1 MTRGIDNSELIDRF
15 LRDEM
20 RGEERDVFL
29 RRMETD
35 PAFRLEVESQKLLA
49 DAIRLAR
56 KNELKRYISEQT
68 KTRTARLRPALV
80 WSLSAAASIAAI
92 AVFWFS
98 LQRYNNTSESKLA
111 REQVKQQPLPE
122 ASTELPASESNSPDK
137 MIAVAP
143 PPPPPI
149 VAQEIQQDDLGFRED
164 INPPDAPT
172 QAEGEINTASGA
184 PVAPETNATSYEV
197 ATITVAVADFNSTE
211 KDQSQSLSQEVVVT
225 TKRSKPAAKVERSAN
240 AEPAVREEKESED
253 DASRTRS
260 GALVKRDVVQTSYT
274 LVFINS
280 RDGVKKAVPEKGNR
294 IQVFNLPYSN
304 PMLIALGGKY
314 YLSTAGQFYQ
324 LIPDALTSQN
334 LTPVKDAALL
344 KQLQGE

>member
-49 DAIRLAR
+49 EAIRLAR
-56 KNELKRYISEQT
+56 KNELKRYIAEQT
-68 KTRTARLRPALV
+68 KTKTARLRPVFV
-80 WSLSAAASIAAI
+80 WSISAAASVAAI

-98 LQRYNNTSESKLA
+98 LQRYNDTSERKLA
-111 REQVKQQPLPE
+111 KEPVKQQSLPQTNPE
-122 ASTELPASESNSPDK
+122 MPASEPNRTDR

-143 PPPPPI
+143 PPPPP
-149 VAQEIQQDDLGFRED
+149 VAAQEWQQDNIDNEED
-164 INPPDAPT
+164 MNRSEAPT
-172 QAEGEINTASGA
+172 QAAGEINTAA
-184 PVAPETNATSYEV
+184 AEPVAPESSASSYEV
-197 ATITVAVADFNSTE
+197 ATIKVAVADFNATGKE
-211 KDQSQSLSQEVVVT
+211 QGQALSQEVVVT
-225 TKRSKPAAKVERSAN
+225 TKRLKTTAKVERSGN
-240 AEPAVREEKESED
+240 TEPALREEKESQD
-253 DASRTRS
+253 DASGSRS
-260 GALVKRDVVQTSYT
+260 GALVKRDVAQISYT

-294 IQVFNLPYSN
+294 IQVFNLPFSN

>member
-1 MTRGIDNSELIDRF
+1 MTRGIDNSELIDRY

-56 KNELKRYISEQT
+56 KNELKRYIAEQT
-68 KTRTARLRPALV
+68 KTRTARLRPALI

-92 AVFWFS
+92 AAFWFS

-122 ASTELPASESNSPDK
+122 ASPELPASEPNSPDK

-143 PPPPPI
+143 PPPI
-149 VAQEIQQDDLGFRED
+149 VAEEIPQEDLNYRED
-164 INPPDAPT
+164 INLPDAPT
-172 QAEGEINTASGA
+172 QAEGEINTAAGA
-184 PVAPETNATSYEV
+184 PVAPEINAPSYEV

-211 KDQSQSLSQEVVVT
+211 KDQNQALAQEVVVT
-225 TKRSKPAAKVERSAN
+225 TKRYKPAAKVERNGN
-240 AEPAVREEKESED
+240 AEPAVREEKESQD
-253 DASRTRS
+253 DAARPRS
-260 GALVKRDVVQTSYT
+260 GALVKRDVVQSSYT

-294 IQVFNLPYSN
+294 IQVFNLPFSN

-324 LIPDALTSQN
+324 LLPDVLTSQN